1 MLNHAGL
8 AVIAVTNQSGV
19 GRGYFTEELVRQAHR
34 KIASQL
40 AAQGAR
46 VDAFYYCPHHPTAPV
61 RAYRVDCG
69 CRKPAPG
76 MVEKAVRRFH
86 IDLKSSYM
94 VGDSYR
100 DMQLGFNVGA
110 RTALVMTGYGRGEY
124 EYHRRQWQ
132 RMPDLIAENLLE
144 VVKQILADP
153 ARAKPRR
160 APRPVPGTKPAR
172 VRSGRCGR
180 ALKDM
185 KIAPSD
191 RSALLSAIEQFP
203 TQKIVML
210 GDLVADEFIY
220 GEIARVSREAP
231 VLILKQR
238 EKQIIPGGGANAA
251 HNLAD
256 LGAQVIPA
264 GVVGDDEAGEGLL
277 RYFNQKKIPTRLI
290 VRVRGHVTPTKSRIL
305 GGLLHWQR
313 QQIVRIDREPAR
325 FLGREIRRRLSA
337 RVAPLLRTAS
347 ALLISDYGYGTTDAE
362 ELNFLRRRAR
372 RPSLPVTVDSRFDLL
387 SYSHATAATPNEP
400 EIETAFNR
408 RIGSDR
414 DLLHRLG
421 RRVLSKQAFKALLVT
436 RGRDGMVLFQP
447 HREPVH
453 LPIFGSDQAVDVTGA
468 GDTVIAAFT
477 LALAAGASFYH
488 AAQLANCAGG
498 LVVMKRGTAT
508 VTARELTEAIRKA

>member
-1 MLNHAGL
+1 
-8 AVIAVTNQSGV
+8 
-19 GRGYFTEELVRQAHR
+19 
-34 KIASQL
+34 
-40 AAQGAR
+40 
-46 VDAFYYCPHHPTAPV
+46 
-61 RAYRVDCG
+61 
-69 CRKPAPG
+69 
-76 MVEKAVRRFH
+76 
-86 IDLKSSYM
+86 
-94 VGDSYR
+94 
-100 DMQLGFNVGA
+100 
-110 RTALVMTGYGRGEY
+110 
-124 EYHRRQWQ
+124 
-132 RMPDLIAENLLE
+132 
-144 VVKQILADP
+144 
-153 ARAKPRR
+153 
-160 APRPVPGTKPAR
+160 
-172 VRSGRCGR
+172 
-180 ALKDM
+180 M
-185 KIAPSD
+185 KITASD
-191 RSALLSAIEQFP
+191 RSALFSVIEKFP
-203 TQKIVML
+203 ARKIVLL

-238 EKQIIPGGGANAA
+238 EKQIVPGGGANAA
-251 HNLAD
+251 NNLAD

-264 GVVGDDEAGEGLL
+264 GVVGDDEAGEGLI

-290 VRVRGHVTPTKSRIL
+290 VRVRGHVTPTKSRVL

-313 QQIVRIDREPAR
+313 QQIVRVDREPAR
-325 FLGREIRRRLSA
+325 VLGREIRRGLSA
-337 RVAPLLRTAS
+337 RVAPLLRKAS

-362 ELNFLRRRAR
+362 ELSFLRRQAR

-408 RIGSDR
+408 KIGSDR

-421 RRVLSKQAFKALLVT
+421 RRILNKQALRALLIT
-436 RGRDGMVLFQP
+436 RGRDGMVLFEP
-447 HREPVH
+447 RREPVH

-508 VTARELTEAIRKA
+508 VTARELTEAIRNA